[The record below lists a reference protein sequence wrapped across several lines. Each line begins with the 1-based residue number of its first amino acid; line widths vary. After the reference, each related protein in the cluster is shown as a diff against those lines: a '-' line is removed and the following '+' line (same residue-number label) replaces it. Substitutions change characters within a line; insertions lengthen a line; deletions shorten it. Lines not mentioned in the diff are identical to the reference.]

1 MRSESPE
8 SLDVIAQAFERTVAQ
23 GVEEENRLSRSGPP
37 LELVLDRIGSRPSGE
52 TPVASPLVQRAMAVT
67 RHFGEEPSLS
77 RSSTNS
83 NIPISLG
90 IPAVTIG
97 RGGVGEGN
105 HSPTEWWMNVDGY
118 QAIQRAL
125 LILVAEAGLGS

>member
-8 SLDVIAQAFERTVAQ
+8 SLETISRAFLEA
-23 GVEEENRLSRSGPP
+23 VEAGLREENAARRDGPP
-37 LELVLDRIGSRPSGE
+37 LEVNADQIGLRPSGE
-52 TPVASPLVQRAMAVT
+52 IDPEVPLVQRAMAVT
-67 RHFGEEPSLS
+67 RFFKSEPRLS

-97 RGGVGEGN
+97 RGGAGSEN
-105 HSPTEWWMNVDGY
+105 HSLTEWWANIDGHLG
-118 QAIQRAL
+118 IQKAL
-125 LILVAEAGLGS
+125 LLVLAEAGME